1 MLSVRKRF
9 WSDQRGVSALEF
21 AFIAPIL
28 IAFYFGMVEL
38 TQAMMADRRA
48 NHVASAVGDL
58 VTQSSQL
65 TNAEVADIFSIA
77 KTIMS
82 PFPAAPLGVRVIS
95 VSVDSKGVATVDWC
109 EASGMSDL
117 GDGSSYKLPAGLVPN
132 GQSIVVA
139 ESTYAYSSPF
149 GKLFPKG
156 VTFSDTL
163 YLKPR
168 RSTKVM
174 RTT

>member
-1 MLSVRKRF
+1 MSVRKRF
-9 WSDQRGVSALEF
+9 WRDQRGVSAIEF
-21 AFIAPIL
+21 AFIAPIM
-28 IAFYFGMVEL
+28 IAFYFGVGEL
-38 TQAMMADRRA
+38 TQTMMADRRA
-48 NHVASAVGDL
+48 SHVASAVGDL

-65 TNAEVADIFSIA
+65 TNAEISDIFAIA

-82 PFPAAPLGVRVIS
+82 PFPADSLGVRVIS
-95 VSVDSKGVATVDWC
+95 VSVDSKGAATVDWC
-109 EASGMSDL
+109 EASSMTDL
-117 GDGSSYKLPAGLVPN
+117 ADGSSYTLPSGLVPN

-139 ESTYAYSSPF
+139 ESKYVYTSPF
-149 GKLFPKG
+149 AKIFPNG
-156 VTFSDTL
+156 ITFNDKL